1 MITKTGLLMVHLM
14 QAVMQVGREAIKM
27 STIEHDNH
35 EKMIKILRFP
45 ACSFIQN
52 CQQDVQDQILARQ
65 RIYKSTLRCKK
76 CDKLASK
83 QDLSKMYKVI
93 N

>member
-45 ACSFIQN
+45 ACSLQLYPELSTGCSGPNVGHLN
-52 CQQDVQDQILARQ
+52 CN
-65 RIYKSTLRCKK
+65 S
-76 CDKLASK
+76 
-83 QDLSKMYKVI
+83 QDLETCMI
-93 N
+93 

>member
-35 EKMIKILRFP
+35 ESAP
-45 ACSFIQN
+45 
-52 CQQDVQDQILARQ
+52 QIDEL
-65 RIYKSTLRCKK
+65 L
-76 CDKLASK
+76 
-83 QDLSKMYKVI
+83 
-93 N
+93 

>member
-52 CQQDVQDQILARQ
+52 CQQDVQDQMLA
-65 RIYKSTLRCKK
+65 T
-76 CDKLASK
+76 
-83 QDLSKMYKVI
+83 
-93 N
+93 